1 MYNTSL
7 HSVVL
12 HVKSIIQ
19 ITTTCSTLT
28 GVLLMAP
35 VISFLRSGAAV
46 AAAVL
51 PAAVHEEFLLD
62 LVHMHTSV

>member
-1 MYNTSL
+1 ME
-7 HSVVL
+7 
-12 HVKSIIQ
+12 
-19 ITTTCSTLT
+19 
-28 GVLLMAP
+28 P

-51 PAAVHEEFLLD
+51 PAAVHEAFPLD